1 MSKTTAKSS
10 RPAFV
15 PLGTKEETRAFL
27 LHVSYLRHRVFTT
40 RRCFPDGHSE
50 PWAWDV
56 TEGYELA
63 TARHGSLGTF
73 DPSEHDVGLAHILTR
88 YPGLD
93 VRYAISEADLSRPV
107 LFVPWREGVSDGV
120 AAGLLLIDG
129 WHRLF
134 RSVLESAE
142 TGEPRPLS
150 AYFLNEDE
158 ARAVQ
163 ITPDAEPLIT
173 PTQPGTLALRQLS
186 RYNIARFR

>member
-1 MSKTTAKSS
+1 MSRATTKTS

-15 PLGTKEETRAFL
+15 PLGTKDETRAFL

-40 RRCFPDGHSE
+40 ERCFLDGHSE
-50 PWAWDV
+50 SWAWDV

-63 TARHGSLGTF
+63 TARHDSLGAF
-73 DPSEHDVGLAHILTR
+73 DPSEQGVGLAHILTR

-93 VRYAISEADLSRPV
+93 VRYAIGEADLTKPV

-134 RSVLESAE
+134 RSVLEAAE
-142 TGEPRPLS
+142 TGEPRPLR
-150 AYFLNEDE
+150 AYYLTEDE

-163 ITPDAEPLIT
+163 IMPEAEPLGV
-173 PTQPGTLALRQLS
+173 PTRPGTLALRQLS
-186 RYNIARFR
+186 RYNIARFK